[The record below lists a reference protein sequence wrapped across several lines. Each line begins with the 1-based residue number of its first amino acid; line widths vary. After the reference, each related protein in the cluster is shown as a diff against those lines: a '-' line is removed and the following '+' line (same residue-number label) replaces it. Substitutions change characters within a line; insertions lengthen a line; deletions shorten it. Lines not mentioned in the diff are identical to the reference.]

1 MSTHP
6 LLISVL
12 LLTGTVPSA
21 GSAGPMPSPG
31 EPVAAARRLAACRPL
46 GLAPGVVPA
55 SSVLAWRATR
65 LQSGIGIARTA
76 KTLTQEQADSLWQ
89 QAERVRTRVADT
101 PRLPVKVR
109 ADAYRTLESVA
120 AQLCHR

>member
-6 LLISVL
+6 LLISAL
-12 LLTGTVPSA
+12 LLAGPVPSA
-21 GSAGPMPSPG
+21 GPPGPTPSPG
-31 EPVAAARRLAACRPL
+31 EPAAAARRLVACRPL

-55 SSVLAWRATR
+55 SSVLTWRATR
-65 LQSGIGIARTA
+65 LQSGIGVAREA
-76 KTLTQEQADSLWQ
+76 KMLTQEQADSLWQ
-89 QAERVRTRVADT
+89 QAERVRARVADT

-120 AQLCHR
+120 AQLCHG